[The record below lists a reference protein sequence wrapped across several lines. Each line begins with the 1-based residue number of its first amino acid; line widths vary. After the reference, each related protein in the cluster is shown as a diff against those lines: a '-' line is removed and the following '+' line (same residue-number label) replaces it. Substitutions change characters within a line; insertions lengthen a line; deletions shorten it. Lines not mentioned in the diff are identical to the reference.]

1 MKEEKHGTLE
11 ELKEDIKN
19 CGFHADSDMQVSL
32 ETLLAQTRIQIDTA
46 LTEILQK
53 SGLPLFLFDYLIS
66 SVQNDIRKADLD
78 VIRAGIMNNTS
89 EG

>member
-1 MKEEKHGTLE
+1 MRQEKHGTLE

-19 CGFHADSDMQVSL
+19 SGFHQDVQPAL
-32 ETLLAQTRIQIDTA
+32 ETVLAQTRMQIDNA
-46 LTEILQK
+46 LTDILSK

-78 VIRAGIMNNTS
+78 MIRAGIMTEKS
-89 EG
+89 EEL